1 MTATHLRS
9 AVDEVTCTMPAM
21 LLLFAIISPVLLL
34 DLLATIFGFDSRDG
48 FRDDH
53 DRPGIR

>member
-1 MTATHLRS
+1 
-9 AVDEVTCTMPAM
+9 MPAM
-21 LLLFAIISPVLLL
+21 LLLFAIISPIAIL
-34 DLLATIFGFDSRDG
+34 DILATIFGVDTRDG